1 MLRENY
7 VFLLVTSVRHDE
19 MICSYQTLLNKSNF
33 KTDVQGFFSFK
44 CLIAQGLKFLFLFY

>member
-19 MICSYQTLLNKSNF
+19 MICSHQTLLNKSNF
-33 KTDVQGFFSFK
+33 KTEVQGFV
-44 CLIAQGLKFLFLFY
+44 LALNV

>member
-1 MLRENY
+1 MLRDNY

-33 KTDVQGFFSFK
+33 KTEVQGFV
-44 CLIAQGLKFLFLFY
+44 LALNV